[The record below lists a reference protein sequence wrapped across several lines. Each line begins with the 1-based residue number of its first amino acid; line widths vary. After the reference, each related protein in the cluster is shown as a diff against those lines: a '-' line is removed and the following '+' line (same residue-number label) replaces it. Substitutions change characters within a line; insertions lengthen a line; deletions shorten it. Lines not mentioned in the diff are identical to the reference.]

1 MMKQMS
7 KCTTTIFASILIAL
21 CLTSCTPEKV
31 VEVVREV
38 ETVREVVIREEPR
51 ENIILEDELVAMM
64 NDHFYGINSLIQRF
78 ETNREVAA
86 MAENV
91 AKMNGIRTAIRGG
104 AHLDTVSDELSQELV
119 KNGDTNAY
127 YVSYFKNVA
136 YESEYFESIKR
147 RLILEEINDHV
158 ALLEPPECTFESAK
172 VQVGFASVQI
182 DEMTYG
188 IIVFQIP
195 TVRPAEAET
204 TGIFLHSDI
213 QNVPVQF

>member
-1 MMKQMS
+1 MKQMS
-7 KCTTTIFASILIAL
+7 KCTAVFFASILIAL

-51 ENIILEDELVAMM
+51 ADVILEDELVAMM
-64 NDHFYGINSLIQRF
+64 NDHLYEINSLIQRF

-91 AKMNGIRTAIRGG
+91 AKMNGVRTAIRGG
-104 AHLDTVSDELSQELV
+104 EHLDTVSSELSQELV
-119 KNGDTNAY
+119 KNGDTSVY
-127 YVSYFKNVA
+127 YVSYFRNIA
-136 YESEYFESIKR
+136 YESKYYESMKKQ
-147 RLILEEINDHV
+147 LILQEIEANATSTEE
-158 ALLEPPECTFESAK
+158 AEARFEPTK

-188 IIVFQIP
+188 IVVFQIP
-195 TVRPAEAET
+195 TVRPAEAEMT
-204 TGIFLHSDI
+204 DMFS
-213 QNVPVQF
+213 

>member
-1 MMKQMS
+1 MKQML
-7 KCTTTIFASILIAL
+7 KCTATIFASILVAL

-78 ETNREVAA
+78 KTNREVAA

-119 KNGDTNAY
+119 KNGDANAY

-136 YESEYFESIKR
+136 YESEYYESIKR

-158 ALLEPPECTFESAK
+158 VQLEPTECTFESAK

-204 TGIFLHSDI
+204 TGMFS
-213 QNVPVQF
+213 

>member
-1 MMKQMS
+1 M
-7 KCTTTIFASILIAL
+7 
-21 CLTSCTPEKV
+21 
-31 VEVVREV
+31 
-38 ETVREVVIREEPR
+38 
-51 ENIILEDELVAMM
+51 
-64 NDHFYGINSLIQRF
+64 
-78 ETNREVAA
+78 
-86 MAENV
+86 
-91 AKMNGIRTAIRGG
+91 
-104 AHLDTVSDELSQELV
+104 DTVSEELSQELV

-127 YVSYFKNVA
+127 YVSYFQNVA

-172 VQVGFASVQI
+172 VQVGFASV

-204 TGIFLHSDI
+204 TGMFS
-213 QNVPVQF
+213 

>member
-7 KCTTTIFASILIAL
+7 KCTTTIFASSLIAL

-204 TGIFLHSDI
+204 IGMFS
-213 QNVPVQF
+213 

>member
-1 MMKQMS
+1 M
-7 KCTTTIFASILIAL
+7 
-21 CLTSCTPEKV
+21 
-31 VEVVREV
+31 
-38 ETVREVVIREEPR
+38 
-51 ENIILEDELVAMM
+51 
-64 NDHFYGINSLIQRF
+64 
-78 ETNREVAA
+78 
-86 MAENV
+86 
-91 AKMNGIRTAIRGG
+91 
-104 AHLDTVSDELSQELV
+104 DTVSDELSQELM

-158 ALLEPPECTFESAK
+158 ALLEPPECTVESAK

-204 TGIFLHSDI
+204 IGMFS
-213 QNVPVQF
+213 

>member
-1 MMKQMS
+1 MKQMS
-7 KCTTTIFASILIAL
+7 KCTAVFFASILIAL

-38 ETVREVVIREEPR
+38 ETVREVVIKEEPR
-51 ENIILEDELVAMM
+51 ADVILEDELVAMM
-64 NDHFYGINSLIQRF
+64 NDHLYEINSLIQRF

-91 AKMNGIRTAIRGG
+91 AKMNGVRTAIRDG
-104 AHLDTVSDELSQELV
+104 AHLDTVSNELSQELV
-119 KNGDTNAY
+119 KNGDTSVY
-127 YVSYFKNVA
+127 YVSYFRNIS
-136 YESEYFESIKR
+136 YESKYYESIKR
-147 RLILEEINDHV
+147 QLILEEINDHV
-158 ALLEPPECTFESAK
+158 ARLEPLECMFKSTK

-195 TVRPAEAET
+195 TVRPAEAEM
-204 TGIFLHSDI
+204 TGMFS
-213 QNVPVQF
+213 

>member
-1 MMKQMS
+1 MKQMS
-7 KCTTTIFASILIAL
+7 KCTAVFFASILIAL

-51 ENIILEDELVAMM
+51 ADVILEDELVAMM
-64 NDHFYGINSLIQRF
+64 NDHLYEINSLIQRF

-91 AKMNGIRTAIRGG
+91 AKMNGVRTAIRGG
-104 AHLDTVSDELSQELV
+104 AHLDTVSNELSQELV
-119 KNGDTNAY
+119 KNGDTSVY
-127 YVSYFKNVA
+127 YVSYFRNIS
-136 YESEYFESIKR
+136 YESKYYESMKKQ
-147 RLILEEINDHV
+147 LILQEIEANAASTEE
-158 ALLEPPECTFESAK
+158 AEARFEPTK

-188 IIVFQIP
+188 IVVFQIP
-195 TVRPAEAET
+195 TVRPAEAEM
-204 TGIFLHSDI
+204 TGMFS
-213 QNVPVQF
+213 

>member
-1 MMKQMS
+1 MKQML
-7 KCTTTIFASILIAL
+7 KCTATIFASILVAL

-104 AHLDTVSDELSQELV
+104 AHLDTVSEELSQELV

-127 YVSYFKNVA
+127 
-136 YESEYFESIKR
+136 
-147 RLILEEINDHV
+147 
-158 ALLEPPECTFESAK
+158 
-172 VQVGFASVQI
+172 
-182 DEMTYG
+182 
-188 IIVFQIP
+188 
-195 TVRPAEAET
+195 
-204 TGIFLHSDI
+204 
-213 QNVPVQF
+213 

>member
-1 MMKQMS
+1 M
-7 KCTTTIFASILIAL
+7 
-21 CLTSCTPEKV
+21 
-31 VEVVREV
+31 EVVREV

-51 ENIILEDELVAMM
+51 ENIILEEELVAMM

-204 TGIFLHSDI
+204 IGMFS
-213 QNVPVQF
+213 

>member
-1 MMKQMS
+1 MKQMS
-7 KCTTTIFASILIAL
+7 KCTAVFFASILIAL

-38 ETVREVVIREEPR
+38 ETVREVVIKEEPR
-51 ENIILEDELVAMM
+51 ADVILEDELVAMM
-64 NDHFYGINSLIQRF
+64 NDHLYEINSLIQRF

-91 AKMNGIRTAIRGG
+91 AKMNGVRTAIRGG
-104 AHLDTVSDELSQELV
+104 EHLDTVSSELSQELV
-119 KNGDTNAY
+119 KSGDTSVY
-127 YVSYFKNVA
+127 YVSYFRNIS
-136 YESEYFESIKR
+136 YESKYYESMKEQ
-147 RLILEEINDHV
+147 LILQEIEANAASTEE
-158 ALLEPPECTFESAK
+158 AEARFEPTK

-195 TVRPAEAET
+195 TVRPAEAEM
-204 TGIFLHSDI
+204 TGMFS
-213 QNVPVQF
+213 

>member
-1 MMKQMS
+1 MKQMS
-7 KCTTTIFASILIAL
+7 KCTAVFFASILIAL

-51 ENIILEDELVAMM
+51 ADVILEDELVAMM
-64 NDHFYGINSLIQRF
+64 NDHLYEINSLIQRF
-78 ETNREVAA
+78 ETNQEVAA

-91 AKMNGIRTAIRGG
+91 AKMNKVQEVIRNGEYQ
-104 AHLDTVSDELSQELV
+104 HLSNIQDALKQNLV
-119 KNGDTNAY
+119 KSGDTSVY
-127 YVSYFKNVA
+127 YVSYFRNIA
-136 YESEYFESIKR
+136 YESKYYESMKKQ
-147 RLILEEINDHV
+147 LILQEIEANAASTEE
-158 ALLEPPECTFESAK
+158 AEPRFEPTK

-195 TVRPAEAET
+195 TVRPAEAEM
-204 TGIFLHSDI
+204 TGMFS
-213 QNVPVQF
+213 

>member
-7 KCTTTIFASILIAL
+7 KCTTTIFASILIAF

-119 KNGDTNAY
+119 KNGDANAY

-136 YESEYFESIKR
+136 YESEYYESIKR

-158 ALLEPPECTFESAK
+158 VQLEPTECTFESAK
-172 VQVGFASVQI
+172 VQVGFVSVQI

-204 TGIFLHSDI
+204 IGMFS
-213 QNVPVQF
+213 

>member
-1 MMKQMS
+1 MKQML
-7 KCTTTIFASILIAL
+7 KCTATIFASILVAL

-31 VEVVREV
+31 VEVVQEV

-86 MAENV
+86 MAGNV

-119 KNGDTNAY
+119 KNGDANAY

-188 IIVFQIP
+188 IILFQIP
-195 TVRPAEAET
+195 TVRPAD
-204 TGIFLHSDI
+204 GSG
-213 QNVPVQF
+213 

>member
-1 MMKQMS
+1 MS
-7 KCTTTIFASILIAL
+7 KCTTTIFASSLIAL

-204 TGIFLHSDI
+204 TGMFS
-213 QNVPVQF
+213 

>member
-7 KCTTTIFASILIAL
+7 KCTTTIFASSLIAL

-204 TGIFLHSDI
+204 TGMFS
-213 QNVPVQF
+213 

>member
-1 MMKQMS
+1 M
-7 KCTTTIFASILIAL
+7 
-21 CLTSCTPEKV
+21 
-31 VEVVREV
+31 EVDREV

-119 KNGDTNAY
+119 KNGDANAY

-136 YESEYFESIKR
+136 YESEYYESIKR

-158 ALLEPPECTFESAK
+158 VQLEPTECTFESAK
-172 VQVGFASVQI
+172 VQVGFVSVQI

-188 IIVFQIP
+188 IIVFQTP

-204 TGIFLHSDI
+204 IGMFS
-213 QNVPVQF
+213 

>member
-104 AHLDTVSDELSQELV
+104 AHLDTVSEELSQELV

-158 ALLEPPECTFESAK
+158 VQLEPTECTFGSAK

-204 TGIFLHSDI
+204 TGMFS
-213 QNVPVQF
+213 

>member
-1 MMKQMS
+1 MVQ
-7 KCTTTIFASILIAL
+7 
-21 CLTSCTPEKV
+21 
-31 VEVVREV
+31 EV

-86 MAENV
+86 MAGNV

-119 KNGDTNAY
+119 KNGDANAY
-127 YVSYFKNVA
+127 YVSYFKNDA
-136 YESEYFESIKR
+136 YESEYYESIKR

-158 ALLEPPECTFESAK
+158 VQLEPTECTFESAK
-172 VQVGFASVQI
+172 VQVGFVSVQI

-204 TGIFLHSDI
+204 TGMFS
-213 QNVPVQF
+213 

>member
-1 MMKQMS
+1 MS
-7 KCTTTIFASILIAL
+7 KCTTTIFASSLIAL

-31 VEVVREV
+31 VEVDWEV

-136 YESEYFESIKR
+136 YESEYYESIKR

-158 ALLEPPECTFESAK
+158 VQLEPTECTFESAK

-204 TGIFLHSDI
+204 TGMFS
-213 QNVPVQF
+213 

>member
-7 KCTTTIFASILIAL
+7 KCTTTIFASSLIAL
-21 CLTSCTPEKV
+21 CLMSCTPEKV
-31 VEVVREV
+31 VEV

-104 AHLDTVSDELSQELV
+104 AHLDTVSEELSQELV

-136 YESEYFESIKR
+136 YESEYYESIKR

-158 ALLEPPECTFESAK
+158 VQLEPTECTFESAK

-204 TGIFLHSDI
+204 TGMFS
-213 QNVPVQF
+213 

>member
-104 AHLDTVSDELSQELV
+104 AHLDTVSEELSQELV

-158 ALLEPPECTFESAK
+158 VLLEPTECTFGSSK

-195 TVRPAEAET
+195 TV
-204 TGIFLHSDI
+204 
-213 QNVPVQF
+213 

>member
-7 KCTTTIFASILIAL
+7 KCTTTIFASSLIAL

-64 NDHFYGINSLIQRF
+64 NDHFYGINSLIQCF

-91 AKMNGIRTAIRGG
+91 ARMNGIRTAIRGG

-119 KNGDTNAY
+119 KNGDANAY

-136 YESEYFESIKR
+136 YESEYYESIKR

-158 ALLEPPECTFESAK
+158 VQLEPTECTFESAK
-172 VQVGFASVQI
+172 VQVGFVSVQI

-204 TGIFLHSDI
+204 IGMFS
-213 QNVPVQF
+213 

>member
-7 KCTTTIFASILIAL
+7 KCTTTIFASSLIAL

-119 KNGDTNAY
+119 KNGDANAY

-136 YESEYFESIKR
+136 YESEYYESIKR

-158 ALLEPPECTFESAK
+158 VQLEPTECTFESAK
-172 VQVGFASVQI
+172 VQVGFVSVQI

-204 TGIFLHSDI
+204 TGMFS
-213 QNVPVQF
+213 

>member
-136 YESEYFESIKR
+136 YESEYYESIKR

-204 TGIFLHSDI
+204 AGMFS
-213 QNVPVQF
+213 

>member
-64 NDHFYGINSLIQRF
+64 NDRFYGINSLIQRF

-136 YESEYFESIKR
+136 YESEYYESIKR

-158 ALLEPPECTFESAK
+158 VQLEPTECTFESAK

-204 TGIFLHSDI
+204 TGMFS
-213 QNVPVQF
+213 

>member
-21 CLTSCTPEKV
+21 CLTSCTPEKA

-136 YESEYFESIKR
+136 YESEYYESIKR

-204 TGIFLHSDI
+204 TGMFS
-213 QNVPVQF
+213 

>member
-1 MMKQMS
+1 MKQMS
-7 KCTTTIFASILIAL
+7 KCTAVFFASILIAL

-51 ENIILEDELVAMM
+51 ADVILEDELVAMM
-64 NDHFYGINSLIQRF
+64 NDHLYEINSLIQRF

-91 AKMNGIRTAIRGG
+91 AKMNKVQEVIQNGEYQ
-104 AHLDTVSDELSQELV
+104 HLSNIQDALKQNLV
-119 KNGDTNAY
+119 KSGDTSVY
-127 YVSYFKNVA
+127 YVSYFRNIS
-136 YESEYFESIKR
+136 YESKYYESMKKQ
-147 RLILEEINDHV
+147 LILQEIEANAASTEE
-158 ALLEPPECTFESAK
+158 AEARFEPTK

-195 TVRPAEAET
+195 TVRPAEAEM
-204 TGIFLHSDI
+204 TGMFS
-213 QNVPVQF
+213 

>member
-7 KCTTTIFASILIAL
+7 KCTTTIFASSLIAL

-104 AHLDTVSDELSQELV
+104 AHLDTVSDELSQELM

-204 TGIFLHSDI
+204 IGMFS
-213 QNVPVQF
+213 

>member
-1 MMKQMS
+1 MKQMS
-7 KCTTTIFASILIAL
+7 KCTAVFFASILIAL

-51 ENIILEDELVAMM
+51 ADVILEDELVAMM
-64 NDHFYGINSLIQRF
+64 NDHLYRINSLIQRF
-78 ETNREVAA
+78 EANREVAV

-91 AKMNGIRTAIRGG
+91 AKMNGVRTAIRGG
-104 AHLDTVSDELSQELV
+104 EHLDTVSNELSQELV
-119 KNGDTNAY
+119 KNGDTSVY
-127 YVSYFKNVA
+127 YVSYFRNIL
-136 YESEYFESIKR
+136 YESKYYESMKNQ
-147 RLILEEINDHV
+147 LILQEIEANAASTEE
-158 ALLEPPECTFESAK
+158 AEPRFEPTK

-195 TVRPAEAET
+195 TVRPAEAEM
-204 TGIFLHSDI
+204 TGMFS
-213 QNVPVQF
+213 

>member
-1 MMKQMS
+1 MPVTGEDYDETDVEMYYND
-7 KCTTTIFASILIAL
+7 FASILIAL

-172 VQVGFASVQI
+172 VQVGFANVQI

-195 TVRPAEAET
+195 TV
-204 TGIFLHSDI
+204 
-213 QNVPVQF
+213 

>member
-172 VQVGFASVQI
+172 VKVGFASVQI

-204 TGIFLHSDI
+204 IGMFS
-213 QNVPVQF
+213 

>member
-7 KCTTTIFASILIAL
+7 KCTTTIFASIMIAL

-104 AHLDTVSDELSQELV
+104 AHLDAVSDELSQELV

-158 ALLEPPECTFESAK
+158 VLLEPTECTFGSAK

-195 TVRPAEAET
+195 TV
-204 TGIFLHSDI
+204 
-213 QNVPVQF
+213 

>member
-91 AKMNGIRTAIRGG
+91 AKMNGIRTEIRGG

-204 TGIFLHSDI
+204 IGMFS
-213 QNVPVQF
+213 

>member
-1 MMKQMS
+1 MMKQMP
-7 KCTTTIFASILIAL
+7 KCTTTILASILIAL

-64 NDHFYGINSLIQRF
+64 NDRLYDGTNSLIQRF

-91 AKMNGIRTAIRGG
+91 AEMNGVQTAIRGD
-104 AHLDTVSDELSQELV
+104 ASLDTVSGELRQKLV
-119 KNGDTNAY
+119 KDGDTNAY

-136 YESEYFESIKR
+136 YESEYYESIKSQ
-147 RLILEEINDHV
+147 LILEKIEEHGVQIG
-158 ALLEPPECTFESAK
+158 LPERKLESAK

-182 DEMTYG
+182 DGMTYG

-195 TVRPAEAET
+195 TVSSAEAET
-204 TGIFLHSDI
+204 SGMFS
-213 QNVPVQF
+213 

>member
-1 MMKQMS
+1 MKQMS
-7 KCTTTIFASILIAL
+7 KCTAVFFASIRIAL

-51 ENIILEDELVAMM
+51 ADVILEDELVAMM
-64 NDHFYGINSLIQRF
+64 NDHLYEINSLIQRF

-91 AKMNGIRTAIRGG
+91 AKMNGVRTAIRGG
-104 AHLDTVSDELSQELV
+104 AHLDTVSNELSQELV
-119 KNGDTNAY
+119 KNGDTSVY
-127 YVSYFKNVA
+127 YVSYFRNIS
-136 YESEYFESIKR
+136 YESKYYESMKNQ
-147 RLILEEINDHV
+147 LILQEIEANAASTEE
-158 ALLEPPECTFESAK
+158 AEARFEPTK

-195 TVRPAEAET
+195 TVRPAEAEM
-204 TGIFLHSDI
+204 TGMFS
-213 QNVPVQF
+213 

>member
-1 MMKQMS
+1 MKQMS

-204 TGIFLHSDI
+204 IGMFS
-213 QNVPVQF
+213 

>member
-7 KCTTTIFASILIAL
+7 KCTTTIFASSLIAL

-51 ENIILEDELVAMM
+51 ENIILEDDLVAMM

-136 YESEYFESIKR
+136 YESEYYESIKR

-158 ALLEPPECTFESAK
+158 VQLEPTECTFESAK

-195 TVRPAEAET
+195 TVRPEEAET
-204 TGIFLHSDI
+204 TGMFS
-213 QNVPVQF
+213 